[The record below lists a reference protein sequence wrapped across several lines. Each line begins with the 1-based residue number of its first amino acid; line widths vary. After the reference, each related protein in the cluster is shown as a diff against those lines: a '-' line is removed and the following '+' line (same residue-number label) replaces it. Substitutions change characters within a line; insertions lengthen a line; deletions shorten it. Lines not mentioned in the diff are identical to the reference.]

1 MIKIYFMDIIKIVNV
16 KTDTWGVKTETIG
29 NNISARVL
37 DTNKLTLNDR
47 GIEVMGSMKI
57 FLPITTTI
65 LYDDKIKII
74 KRNGIDYELKDK
86 LFQIHSISRKQS
98 FTQQYIEVI
107 I

>member
-57 FLPITTTI
+57 MLPITTTI
-65 LYDDKIKII
+65 LYDDKIKIM

>member
-1 MIKIYFMDIIKIVNV
+1 MDIIKIVNV

-57 FLPITTTI
+57 MLPITTTI
-65 LYDDKIKII
+65 LYDDKIKIM